1 MRVGAHC
8 DTIDIGLAG
17 PFRTLMP
24 GPTHYE
30 LIDDDDGDS
39 VEITREEC
47 REYLEQL
54 RRSTS
59 TTA

>member
-1 MRVGAHC
+1 MRVVAHC

-39 VEITREEC
+39 VEITAEEC
-47 REYLEQL
+47 MGYLDQL
-54 RRSTS
+54 RRT
-59 TTA
+59 